1 MEKVITLQRK
11 MDDGYGTV
19 YCVQKQNFELNEIHN
34 YFQSEESFD
43 TIEAIVAFLEERQ
56 EEDDY
61 DFLNDLMCN
70 LDDSEDLDHFNAV
83 ANPNGSGN
91 NVDVLIVIYDGKVIF
106 EN

>member
-1 MEKVITLQRK
+1 MNKIITLQRN

-19 YCVQKQNFELNEIHN
+19 YCVQKQIFELNDIHN
-34 YFQSEESFD
+34 YFEVEEAFESV
-43 TIEAIVAFLEERQ
+43 EALVAFLEEKQ

-61 DFLNDLMCN
+61 DFLNDIMCD
-70 LDDSEDLDHFNAV
+70 LDDSEDSEHFNSV

-91 NVDVLIVIYDGKVIF
+91 NVDCLIVTYEGKVIF